1 MYARYFFDKNG
12 GGMKI
17 SINNV
22 VCILFSSLILPDVA
36 YASEVTKSQSISLG
50 VYAYEVTHKLQY
62 PLQSPVISA
71 SEKDAGRQQWSAGL
85 KIEPSSGITSTSNC
99 KPDGVYTGD
108 GTADFILRIYRDRD
122 SSVIQRE
129 RTLQEGESDT
139 YMPANEYFATTKTG
153 NNDEAG
159 NWVEIIPNVW
169 SNLIIGKQKFI
180 CYGSEPNINSF
191 IAPKLRLKVQGKT
204 VPTDQAE
211 GYYANATSLSGT
223 RLSSQQNISF
233 ELISSKLTDM
243 KPFDLIRNLRV
254 NSGAGANFLFQFQ
267 STSGVSDLKLTNPSG
282 KVISWN
288 TNIEP
293 TNVKVSATKRGRKSH
308 SITLIVTPK

>member
-36 YASEVTKSQSISLG
+36 YASEVTNSQSISLG

-62 PLQSPVISA
+62 PLQSPVIRA

-108 GTADFILRIYRDRD
+108 QTADFSLRIYRDRG

-129 RTLQEGESDT
+129 RTLQEGASDT
-139 YMPANEYFATTKTG
+139 NMSANEYFATTKAG

-159 NWVEIIPNVW
+159 NWVEIIPNTQ
-169 SNLIIGKQKFI
+169 SNLIIGTQKFI
-180 CYGSEPNINSF
+180 CYGSEPNMNSF
-191 IAPKLRLKVQGKT
+191 IAPKLLLKVQGKT
-204 VPTDQAE
+204 VSSDQAS
-211 GYYANATSLSGT
+211 GYYANATSLLGK

-282 KVISWN
+282 DVISWN

>member
-1 MYARYFFDKNG
+1 M
-12 GGMKI
+12 
-17 SINNV
+17 
-22 VCILFSSLILPDVA
+22 
-36 YASEVTKSQSISLG
+36 
-50 VYAYEVTHKLQY
+50 
-62 PLQSPVISA
+62 QSPVISA

-99 KPDGVYTGD
+99 KPDGAYKGD
-108 GTADFILRIYRDRD
+108 NIAEFILRIYRDRG
-122 SSVIQRE
+122 SSVIQAE
-129 RTLQEGESDT
+129 RTLQEGASDT
-139 YMPANEYFATTKTG
+139 NMPANQYFATTRTG

-159 NWVEIIPNVW
+159 NWVEIIPNIQ
-169 SNLIIGKQKFI
+169 SNRTLIIGTQKFI

-191 IAPKLRLKVQGKT
+191 SAPKLYLKVQGKT
-204 VPTDQAE
+204 VPSDQAS
-211 GYYANATSLSGT
+211 GHYANATNLSGT
-223 RLSSQQNISF
+223 QLSSQQNISF

-282 KVISWN
+282 NVISWN